1 MLILGIETSCDETAV
16 AVVEDGRKIRSSLV
30 SSQLD
35 LHAIYGGV
43 VPEVASRR
51 HIEVLSPLCQ
61 KTLSEAGISLKN
73 IHAVAVT
80 HGPGLE
86 GALLVGVAY
95 AKALSFGLGIPLI
108 GVNHMEGHLYANFLE
123 NSHPEFPFLSLLVS
137 GGHTELVRAEDHGK
151 YNVLGR
157 TRDDAAGEA
166 FDKVARCLGL
176 EFPGGPVI
184 DRLAKEGNP
193 KTFQF
198 PKARLGKG
206 SLDFSFSGIKT
217 AVAVWARE
225 NLTFSPFGEI
235 PPSVPPFAKGGNFT
249 KGGDSS
255 ILPDVCASFQEAVV
269 DVLVEKTM
277 LAAAETKTRRILL
290 GGGVAQNSRLR
301 EKLKQQAKQARLTL
315 SIPSP
320 HLCADNAAMIAC
332 AGFYMLQRGIQSDL
346 TLDVVPN
353 LRF

>member
-1 MLILGIETSCDETAV
+1 MPLCALAPIACMLILGLETSCDETAV
-16 AVVEDGRKIRSSLV
+16 AVVEDGKQILSSLV
-30 SSQLD
+30 SSQID

-51 HIEVLSPLCQ
+51 HIEVLSPLT
-61 KTLSEAGISLKN
+61 KKALLKAN
-73 IHAVAVT
+73 VSFEKIDAIAVT
-80 HGPGLE
+80 YGPGLE

-151 YNVLGR
+151 YAVLGR

-166 FDKVARCLGL
+166 FDKVARCFGL

-217 AVAVWARE
+217 AVAIWARKNGFPE
-225 NLTFSPFGEI
+225 KAGLDGKT
-235 PPSVPPFAKGGNFT
+235 
-249 KGGDSS
+249 
-255 ILPDVCASFQEAVV
+255 LRDVTASFQEAVV

-301 EKLKQQAKQARLTL
+301 EKMTHEAQKARLSL

-353 LRF
+353 LRL